1 MSIESNLKTL
11 AENSTRIADAL
22 ETLVSKLGHIGAA
35 TASVETAAPAQPAA
49 APVAPQA
56 PAAPT
61 APVAEQPAPTAP
73 AAPQAP
79 SAPVAPAAPAAPAQP
94 AAAPAMTPEELNNA
108 LVVEFQRLGG
118 REKIDA
124 AIREFGAA
132 TITDLPAEQYQ
143 PLLAKVQAIPA

>member
-22 ETLVSKLGHIGAA
+22 EGILNKMNHIGQA
-35 TASVETAAPAQPAA
+35 TAPVAEAPAAPAQPAA
-49 APVAPQA
+49 APTP
-56 PAAPT
+56 
-61 APVAEQPAPTAP
+61 PVAEQPAPTAP
-73 AAPQAP
+73 Q
-79 SAPVAPAAPAAPAQP
+79 APAQP
-94 AAAPAMTPEELNNA
+94 AAAPQAPAAPAATPAMTPEELNNA

-118 REKIDA
+118 RDAIDA
-124 AIREFGAA
+124 VIREFGAA

>member
-11 AENSTRIADAL
+11 ADNSTRIADAL
-22 ETLVSKLGHIGAA
+22 EGLLAKMSHIGAA
-35 TASVETAAPAQPAA
+35 VQAEAPTAPQAPVAPAQPAAPQAPVAPAQPAA
-49 APVAPQA
+49 APTPPVAA
-56 PAAPT
+56 PAQ
-61 APVAEQPAPTAP
+61 PVP

-79 SAPVAPAAPAAPAQP
+79 VAPTAPS
-94 AAAPAMTPEELNNA
+94 MTPEELNNA

-118 REKIDA
+118 REAIDA
-124 AIREFGAA
+124 AIRELGAT